1 MMPVTKKD
9 IVKARITV
17 IIILELL
24 HLSVA
29 MIFSIFTLRLYPQL
43 TYYFFEPHL
52 GFWGLCFMMF
62 AIFNIVLLSM
72 YYKTAYKYGAA
83 TTASITVATLF
94 AGVAQW
100 IGIQSPW
107 MNDIFY
113 GSGADNTVRQLFILI
128 LGIVIFIVFTL
139 ITYRIAVRRFLKVEM
154 L

>member
-1 MMPVTKKD
+1 
-9 IVKARITV
+9 
-17 IIILELL
+17 
-24 HLSVA
+24 
-29 MIFSIFTLRLYPQL
+29 
-43 TYYFFEPHL
+43 
-52 GFWGLCFMMF
+52 
-62 AIFNIVLLSM
+62 M

-83 TTASITVATLF
+83 TTASITVAILF

-107 MNDIFY
+107 VNDIFY
-113 GSGADNTVRQLFILI
+113 GSGADNTLRQLFILI